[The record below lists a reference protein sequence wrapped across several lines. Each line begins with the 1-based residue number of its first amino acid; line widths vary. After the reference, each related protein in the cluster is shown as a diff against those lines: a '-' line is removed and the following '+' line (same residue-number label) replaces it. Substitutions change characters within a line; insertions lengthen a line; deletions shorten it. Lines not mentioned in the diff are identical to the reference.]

1 MGKWNC
7 GVRYVGGVIDRAK
20 VRLTTSYQMHPRFSA
35 GIEVNPLKP
44 EVTGIANWLI
54 FSETKKLPAI
64 IAGTSSDRIGSPHGQ
79 AFYVT
84 ASKSLQPQIK
94 LPIAPYAGVAYGT
107 YRDDVRPIA
116 GVEISPLEWFSTTT
130 LYDGR
135 NVHQLFNLHIDA
147 HSTVSLLFIKGKHF
161 GLSYGLRF

>member
-1 MGKWNC
+1 M
-7 GVRYVGGVIDRAK
+7 GGVIDRAK
-20 VRLTTSYQMHPRFSA
+20 VRLTAAYQWHPRFSA
-35 GIEVNPLKP
+35 GVEINPLKP

-54 FSETKKLPAI
+54 VSETEKMPAI

-94 LPIAPYAGVAYGT
+94 LPVSPYVGIAYGT

-135 NVHQLFNLHIDA
+135 FVHQLFNLHIDA
-147 HSTVSLLFIKGKHF
+147 HSTVSLLFIKGKHY
-161 GLSYGLRF
+161 GISYGLRF